1 MCSSLDGA
9 HLCPVLPA
17 PPGGFSL
24 SLSLSPELKG
34 PSFASGTCFLSPVL
48 QQLISTFV
56 TF

>member
-1 MCSSLDGA
+1 MCSSLYGA